1 MNDRNDRKD
10 SGRQQGDTGRQ
21 NQWQQSQQPGHDG
34 RQNKGGKSQKHQSGK
49 HRTQQR

>member
-1 MNDRNDRKD
+1 MNDRNDRKN

-21 NQWQQSQQPGHDG
+21 NQWQQSQQTSRDDRHKG
-34 RQNKGGKSQKHQSGK
+34 GGKSQKQQSSM